1 MLEIKSRKRILIQ
14 NLFSLEG
21 INFKKKKKGKEKGE
35 KKI

>member
-1 MLEIKSRKRILIQ
+1 MLEIKIRKRILIQ

-21 INFKKKKKGKEKGE
+21 INFFKKKGKEKGE